1 MGGNHINQT
10 EILNIATDY
19 NGLTINTTN
28 WTQK

>member
-28 WTQK
+28 